1 MNKKGIKIV
10 CIVMICIIACLA
22 IYPFLYSYFCKHRV
36 YTEISGKIS
45 DEILSAN
52 IEIIKQTQKE
62 ESIGY
67 STGFGGVIF
76 KHTGNKYY
84 VLTAYHAVKPLNN
97 SKFIALAYN
106 EPNYREY
113 MLTKAKYIGI
123 SGYYERFPFAN
134 VEYYDEKYDL
144 AILSFESDANLNA
157 LDIADKPPQYGDKV
171 VVISSPYGEGRNMI
185 TYGKVTSRSPI
196 KFNDDTENMEYKMIK
211 HSAYINKGSSGSA
224 VMNKNLEIVGINLG
238 GATNIFGKYGYGM
251 AMPSDKINDFIAQW
265 NNSQ

>member
-1 MNKKGIKIV
+1 MNKKGIRI
-10 CIVMICIIACLA
+10 ISIATICIITSLVM
-22 IYPFLYSYFCKHRV
+22 YPFLYSYYCKHRV
-36 YTEISGKIS
+36 YPEIRGKIS

-52 IEIIKQTQKE
+52 IEIIQQTQKG
-62 ESIGY
+62 ESTGY

-76 KHTGNKYY
+76 KRTENKYY
-84 VLTAYHAVKPLNN
+84 VLTAYHALNPLNN

-113 MLTKAKYIGI
+113 ILTNAKYIGV
-123 SGYYERFPFAN
+123 SGYYENFPFAN

-144 AILSFESDANLNA
+144 AILSFESDANFNI
-157 LDIADKPPQYGDKV
+157 LDISDVPPQYGDKV
-171 VVISSPYGEGRNMI
+171 VVISSPYREGRNMI

-196 KFNDDTENMEYKMIK
+196 KFNDNAENMEYKMIK
-211 HSAYINKGSSGSA
+211 HSAYINKGSSGSV

-238 GATNIFGKYGYGM
+238 GGANIFGNFGYGM
-251 AMPSDKINDFIAQW
+251 AMPSDKINNFITQW